1 MPNRYVKH
9 ERHGRLDLK
18 KADLGIPGGAELL
31 ERLLADRRLPVST
44 RGVTCA
50 EICETLGFEEPMY
63 LYRRL
68 GRVVASHTRSTA
80 EDRHYGAGES
90 DQHKAYK
97 ARAVRAAE
105 EGGHSAVQERPSR
118 DRKIRSDVLIRG
130 ADGLLLGFESQLSKV
145 NPRDI
150 AARDAAAQR
159 AGVEDAWQTDSR
171 ALAKESVVPWLRTDR
186 QPLELIMKRD
196 SPLPFRGGIR
206 RIDLIRCDERH
217 PGPCPKRRT
226 GKCGGWHP
234 STRPAER
241 PFDDFIRD
249 AASGLYVRAK
259 VKVKRLAFECWTPT
273 ADYDAYLDAT
283 AREAP
288 PEVSSQRH
296 ARRVMGDGDPTCRV
310 RRPGFDDAVPL
321 AHIPPPWS
329 APAPRVRSSS
339 LYRGQC
345 GAGVTPCGAPA
356 RLYACGWRCDTH
368 KPGATT

>member
-18 KADLGIPGGAELL
+18 KADLGVPGGAQLL

-68 GRVVASHTRSTA
+68 GGVVASHTGSTA
-80 EDRHYGAGES
+80 EDRHHGAGES
-90 DQHKAYK
+90 DEHKAYK

-145 NPRDI
+145 NPRDV
-150 AARDAAAQR
+150 AARDAAARR

-186 QPLELIMKRD
+186 QPMELIMKRD

-206 RIDLIRCDERH
+206 RIDLIRCDERY
-217 PGPCPKRRT
+217 PGPCPERRT
-226 GKCGGWHP
+226 GKCRGWHP

-259 VKVKRLAFECWTPT
+259 VRVKRLAFECWTPA

-283 AREAP
+283 AREVP
-288 PEVSSQRH
+288 PVVPSHRH
-296 ARRVMGDGDPTCRV
+296 ARRVMGDGDPCWTARRRV
-310 RRPGFDDAVPL
+310 SRAIRT
-321 AHIPPPWS
+321 S
-329 APAPRVRSSS
+329 AARSGPTTPA
-339 LYRGQC
+339 
-345 GAGVTPCGAPA
+345 A
-356 RLYACGWRCDTH
+356 
-368 KPGATT
+368 